1 MSIRILYLYT
11 FVIVILSQNLLITP
25 TTNLALVPAVSHQL
39 NFTFSSRTIGSSSQV
54 VVFLSNNYNSNP
66 QPTDCYFATTNSVS
80 YSLTTCSASSNSSGV
95 YVSFANIYPNP
106 LNSETI
112 LSLKVDQS
120 LT

>member
-1 MSIRILYLYT
+1 
-11 FVIVILSQNLLITP
+11 
-25 TTNLALVPAVSHQL
+25 
-39 NFTFSSRTIGSSSQV
+39 
-54 VVFLSNNYNSNP
+54 
-66 QPTDCYFATTNSVS
+66 
-80 YSLTTCSASSNSSGV
+80 V